1 MTTGVLNLVIV
12 GHEDHPIF
20 EVDLTRQ
27 ASDTAARDERAQ
39 YLHQFVLHAS
49 LDAVDEQLWNTTS
62 MHLGVVD
69 KFNNLHV

>member
-1 MTTGVLNLVIV
+1 
-12 GHEDHPIF
+12 
-20 EVDLTRQ
+20 
-27 ASDTAARDERAQ
+27 
-39 YLHQFVLHAS
+39 VLHAS

>member
-1 MTTGVLNLVIV
+1 M
-12 GHEDHPIF
+12 
-20 EVDLTRQ
+20 Q
-27 ASDTAARDERAQ
+27 ERAQ

-69 KFNNLHV
+69 KFNNLHVRVPSSLTFLPLSRGCCRDYSLI